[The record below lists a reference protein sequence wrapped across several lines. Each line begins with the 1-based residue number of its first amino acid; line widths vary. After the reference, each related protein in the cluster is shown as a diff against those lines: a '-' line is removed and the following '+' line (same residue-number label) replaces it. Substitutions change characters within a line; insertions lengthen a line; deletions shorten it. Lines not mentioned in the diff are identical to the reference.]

1 LTRAIEILNCNP
13 FGWLQYRRGDRSR
26 PGHGHRLIEWKSVKK
41 NQLGGPGGDQGLGS
55 GPWAIR
61 PVDLVEL
68 DRGPGGPCLVDL
80 HVALQNQ
87 FDGKAPLHPGAT
99 FFGSLRAFWTL
110 SYKCF
115 LMASVL
121 ISFFFKFCTPDYVD
135 YLNPIFF
142 LVFLSGVLLSTS
154 NTDGS
159 RRS

>member
-1 LTRAIEILNCNP
+1 MVIDLGL
-13 FGWLQYRRGDRSR
+13 
-26 PGHGHRLIEWKSVKK
+26 LIEWKSVKK

-99 FFGSLRAFWTL
+99 FFWISPCILDPFF
-110 SYKCF
+110 KCF

-121 ISFFFKFCTPDYVD
+121 ISFFF
-135 YLNPIFF
+135 
-142 LVFLSGVLLSTS
+142 
-154 NTDGS
+154 
-159 RRS
+159 